1 MLGDWCVSE
10 VVEGWLVVRVDY
22 CESEMLSER
31 AMAVPRWV
39 SLMPWPDMSCV
50 WKVVLRVAIVLIA
63 LNSAK
68 KIGWQARAPPSNTEA
83 VASAEAPIYFQL
95 ISI

>member
-1 MLGDWCVSE
+1 MSE
-10 VVEGWLVVRVDY
+10 VVEGWSVVKADY
-22 CESEMLSER
+22 FGSEMLSGR

-39 SLMPWPDMSCV
+39 SSMPWPSALCV
-50 WKVVLRVAIVLIA
+50 ESGSRVAIVLIA

>member
-39 SLMPWPDMSCV
+39 SWMPWSDVSCV
-50 WKVVLRVAIVLIA
+50 ESGLRIAIVLIA